1 MTVLGNLTI
10 NGKGTHIYE
19 SIDSFSEAIEISNIK
34 ILRFEESI
42 YYANVFLNEK
52 LFEMM
57 FSFDSIYNLLRL
69 IILSTKFLSS

>member
-1 MTVLGNLTI
+1 MTVLGSLTI

-52 LFEMM
+52 LF
-57 FSFDSIYNLLRL
+57 
-69 IILSTKFLSS
+69 